1 MEPALHEQS
10 NQTNE
15 AIADLPEDAEDR
27 HLAAGRRVLTLEAE
41 ALLALGRALDQ
52 KFVQVIDLLA
62 GITGRVIVT
71 GMGKSGHVANKIA
84 ATLSSTG
91 APAFF
96 VHPGEASHGDLGMIT
111 VSDAV
116 LALSNSGRTSELG
129 DMIAYTRRFSI
140 PLIGM
145 TARADSQLAEQA
157 DLALILPAAP
167 EACPLGLAPTTSTTM
182 MVALGDAIAIALLE
196 RKGFSERDFQVLHP
210 GGSLGQKLLRVAD
223 IMHGPE
229 ELPLCL
235 PETPMA
241 EAILVMTNRRF
252 GTLGVTNEEGELIGI
267 VTDGDLRRHM
277 DADLLR
283 HKAGE
288 IMTAAP
294 QTIRSQALAAEAL
307 GLMNAKT
314 ITSLFVV
321 DGGRPIGI
329 LHVHDCL
336 RSGIA

>member
-1 MEPALHEQS
+1 MEPDLHEQS

-15 AIADLPEDAEDR
+15 AVADLPEDAEDR

-96 VHPGEASHGDLGMIT
+96 VHPGEASHGDLGMI
-111 VSDAV
+111 SWCDAV

-129 DMIAYTRRFSI
+129 DLIAYTRRFSI

>member
-1 MEPALHEQS
+1 MEPALHEQP
-10 NQTNE
+10 NQSNE
-15 AIADLPEDAEDR
+15 ARTDLPEETEDR

-41 ALLALGRALDQ
+41 ALSALGRALDRR
-52 KFVQVIDLLA
+52 FVQVIDLLA

-71 GMGKSGHVANKIA
+71 GMGKSGHVAAKIA

-116 LALSNSGRTSELG
+116 LALSNSGRTSELA

-145 TARADSQLAEQA
+145 TARDDSQLAEQS

-167 EACPLGLAPTTSTTM
+167 EACPLGLAPL
-182 MVALGDAIAIALLE
+182 ALGDAIAIALLD

-229 ELPLCL
+229 ELPLCP

-241 EAILVMTNRRF
+241 EAILIMTNRRF
-252 GTLGVTNEEGELIGI
+252 GTLGITGEDGELIGI

-307 GLMNAKT
+307 SPASSWST
-314 ITSLFVV
+314 EASPSVSSTCTTACVRASLSV
-321 DGGRPIGI
+321 
-329 LHVHDCL
+329 
-336 RSGIA
+336 AE

>member
-1 MEPALHEQS
+1 
-10 NQTNE
+10 
-15 AIADLPEDAEDR
+15 
-27 HLAAGRRVLTLEAE
+27 
-41 ALLALGRALDQ
+41 
-52 KFVQVIDLLA
+52 
-62 GITGRVIVT
+62 
-71 GMGKSGHVANKIA
+71 
-84 ATLSSTG
+84 
-91 APAFF
+91 
-96 VHPGEASHGDLGMIT
+96 
-111 VSDAV
+111 
-116 LALSNSGRTSELG
+116 
-129 DMIAYTRRFSI
+129 
-140 PLIGM
+140 M

>member
-1 MEPALHEQS
+1 MEPVLHEQL
-10 NQTNE
+10 NQPSQ
-15 AIADLPEDAEDR
+15 AAADSPGEAEDR
-27 HLAAGRRVLTLEAE
+27 HLAAGRRVLTLETE
-41 ALLALGRALDQ
+41 ALVALSRALDQ
-52 KFVQVIDLLA
+52 RFVRVIDLLA

-116 LALSNSGRTSELG
+116 LALSNSGRTNELA

-145 TARADSQLAEQA
+145 TARANSPLAEQS

-182 MVALGDAIAIALLE
+182 MMALGDALAIALLE

-229 ELPLCL
+229 ELPLCP

-241 EAILVMTNRRF
+241 EAILIMTNRRF
-252 GTLGVTNEEGELIGI
+252 GTLGIIDEKGELIGI

-283 HKAGE
+283 HRAGE

-294 QTIRSQALAAEAL
+294 QSIRSQALAAEAL
-307 GLMNAKT
+307 GLMNAKA

-321 DGGRPIGI
+321 DGGQPIGI

>member
-1 MEPALHEQS
+1 MEQVLHEPSNQS
-10 NQTNE
+10 NE
-15 AIADLPEDAEDR
+15 AMADLPEAAEDR
-27 HLAAGRRVLTLEAE
+27 HLTAGRRVLTLEAE
-41 ALLALGRALDQ
+41 ALLSLGRALDQ
-52 KFVQVIDLLA
+52 RFIQVIDLLA

-71 GMGKSGHVANKIA
+71 GMGKSGHVAAKIA

-116 LALSNSGRTSELG
+116 LALSNSGRTSELV

-157 DLALILPAAP
+157 NLALILPAAP

-182 MVALGDAIAIALLE
+182 MVGLGDAIAIALLE

-229 ELPLCL
+229 ELPLCS

-241 EAILVMTNRRF
+241 EAILIMTNRRF
-252 GTLGVTNEEGELIGI
+252 GTLGITGEAGELIGI